1 MMKLFRTAYFLA
13 KKERPFSDFPELL
26 QLQNLNGLNL
36 GKTYNND
43 KSAKVFIENI
53 AQLYKDEL
61 KELLNSSNYF
71 SVFCVMAQLIEL

>member
-1 MMKLFRTAYFLA
+1 MKLFRTAYFLA